1 MCTRAKLGKAVGGAE
16 TNHKQPDGPWRFKP
30 SSMED
35 ICPQRRRG
43 RLTRWIINSAWPY
56 VNSVPH
62 LGTFIHLLSADVYA
76 RYLRLKGE
84 EVIAVTGSDE
94 HGTPIEVEAIRKGIP
109 PKQLTDQIHNQIL
122 QLLDAYNIRLD
133 NYTRTENPVHIRYT
147 QELYRKV
154 YENGYVYTQSVN
166 LPYCETDQRFLPD
179 RFVEGTCP
187 HCGNENARGDQC
199 ESCGRV
205 LDPLELVKPRCVFC
219 GNAPTIKASTHWFF
233 DLPKF
238 RDKLYTAVKEN
249 RQLPENARNFS
260 LRWLEEGLKPRA
272 LTRDNKWGI
281 PAPFPGAEGKTIY
294 VWLEAVLGY
303 VSASIEWAEKSGKPE
318 AWKDY
323 WFSKDT
329 RNVHFIGKDNIPF
342 HVIIFP
348 ALLIATHQPY
358 VLPWQ
363 VSSTE
368 FILFEGK
375 KFSKSNKVGVWI
387 DEALKVAPG
396 EYWRYVLIAIRPE
409 SRDANFTWRDF
420 ETHVNS
426 ELNDVLGNFVHRT
439 LTFVNNQFE
448 AIVPK
453 PGTLDEK
460 DEAIKKEIEEAP
472 SKIASLLD
480 GFQLRGGLA
489 QIIEL
494 ARTGNQYLSEREP
507 WHLIK
512 TDRSKTATTLYLA
525 TQLVGSL
532 AILIS
537 PFLPETARG
546 IDEQL
551 NLGTNLTGNWWD
563 AGKLRVEAGHKI
575 GKPIPLFHK
584 ISVTKS

>member
-1 MCTRAKLGKAVGGAE
+1 MGK
-16 TNHKQPDGPWRFKP
+16 
-30 SSMED
+30 
-35 ICPQRRRG
+35 
-43 RLTRWIINSAWPY
+43 WIVNAAWPY

-94 HGTPIEVEAIRKGIP
+94 HGTPIEVEALKKGVS
-109 PKQLTDQIHNQIL
+109 PKQLTDEIHKQICE
-122 QLLDAYNIRLD
+122 LLNAYNIRLD

-154 YENGYVYTQSVN
+154 YDNGYVYTQNVS
-166 LPYCETDQRFLPD
+166 LPYCEEDGRFLPD

-187 HCGNENARGDQC
+187 HCGYEQARGDQC
-199 ESCGRV
+199 DSCGRV
-205 LDPLELVKPRCVFC
+205 LDPLELIRPKCVFC
-219 GNAPTIKASTHWFF
+219 GASPIVKSSTHWFF

-238 RDKLYTAVKEN
+238 RDKLQTIVQEN
-249 RQLPENARNFS
+249 KQLPENARNFS

-281 PAPFPGAEGKTIY
+281 PAPFPGAESKTIY
-294 VWLEAVLGY
+294 VWFEAVLGY
-303 VSASIEWAEKSGKPE
+303 VSASIEWAEKSGRPE
-318 AWKDY
+318 AWKDF
-323 WFSKDT
+323 WFDKQT

-348 ALLIATHQPY
+348 ALLLATHEQY

-368 FILFEGK
+368 FILFDGQ
-375 KFSKSNKVGVWI
+375 KFSKSKKTGVWI
-387 DEALKVAPG
+387 DDALKVAPG

-409 SRDANFTWRDF
+409 ARDANFTWRDF
-420 ETHVNS
+420 ETRVNT

-439 LTFVNNQFE
+439 LTFVSSQFDSRIPE
-448 AIVPK
+448 PH
-453 PGTLDEK
+453 GFDDK
-460 DEAIKKEIEEAP
+460 DEEIKKVVESAP

-480 GFQLRGGLA
+480 HFELRGGLGA
-489 QIIEL
+489 IIEL
-494 ARTGNQYLSEREP
+494 ARAGNQYLSEREP

-512 TDRSKTATTLYLA
+512 KDKAKTATTLYLA
-525 TQLVGSL
+525 TQLVRSIG
-532 AILIS
+532 ILIS

-546 IDEQL
+546 IREQL
-551 NLGTNLTGNWWD
+551 NLD
-563 AGKLRVEAGHKI
+563 AGKTQDWWVAGEL
-575 GKPIPLFHK
+575 GLKPGHTIAKPTPLFHK
-584 ISVTKS
+584 VSISALS